1 MANPAPPQ
9 VQRAVRTPDPGRAG
23 KLTDNCE
30 PTQSEISE
38 VLENSKENESK
49 SDDFEKESKVMNQTQ
64 ISKKMKVNSAT
75 KQGAQLRYWTLENT
89 QIHKV
94 SISEVGGQPAI
105 EERGKGYLLE
115 PQH

>member
-38 VLENSKENESK
+38 VSENSKENESK
-49 SDDFEKESKVMNQTQ
+49 SDDFENESKSDESDIDFKENEG
-64 ISKKMKVNSAT
+64 K
-75 KQGAQLRYWTLENT
+75 LRN
-89 QIHKV
+89 
-94 SISEVGGQPAI
+94 
-105 EERGKGYLLE
+105 
-115 PQH
+115 